1 MIQHGNNLRLSNTE
15 GNEMNPLKNVLKKAV
30 IVIQIVLPTIALLV
44 FFDVGPTSGHHT
56 AELISLYASMATL
69 ATTAAI
75 ALILIGGRLI
85 AIEEKREKIFMNIYE
100 IIGCTFFAIFM
111 FAPVLCLCFS
121 EISSDDYIALEER
134 ISSSGGQAKKIVENA
149 LKKDKVLSGWT
160 YMSIL
165 KELNRIDSIK
175 EKEERDRE
183 MAKEKEEA
191 KAALLK
197 AIDRD

>member
-1 MIQHGNNLRLSNTE
+1 MTQHGNNLRLSNTE
-15 GNEMNPLKNVLKKAV
+15 GNEMNSWKNVLKKAI
-30 IVIQIVLPTIALLV
+30 IVIQIALPTIALLV
-44 FFDVGPTSGHHT
+44 FFDTGPTSGHPT
-56 AELISLYASMATL
+56 AESISLYASMATL
-69 ATTAAI
+69 VMTALI
-75 ALILIGGRLI
+75 ALILLVDSPFC
-85 AIEEKREKIFMNIYE
+85 IEEKRKKIVMDIRE
-100 IIGCTFFAIFM
+100 IIGCTFVAILL
-111 FAPVLCLCFS
+111 FAPVLGMCFS

-134 ISSSGGQAKKIVENA
+134 ISSSGGQAKEVVKSA

-175 EKEERDRE
+175 KREERDRE

-197 AIDRD
+197 AINRN

>member
-1 MIQHGNNLRLSNTE
+1 
-15 GNEMNPLKNVLKKAV
+15 MNPLKNVFKKAV

-134 ISSSGGQAKKIVENA
+134 ISSSGGQAKEVVKSI
-149 LKKDKVLSGWT
+149 LTKDKELSGWT

-175 EKEERDRE
+175 KKEERDRE

-197 AIDRD
+197 AIDND